1 MNVAGMLEPDA
12 DPMIGEVVRNSAGA
26 GRDLWSLWGGL
37 RQVPVLA
44 LRGQLS
50 DLLSAQTLARM
61 QREKPDLQTAT
72 IAERGHTPL
81 LDEPECLDHID
92 RFLEVPPPPSKTSPG

>member
-1 MNVAGMLEPDA
+1 
-12 DPMIGEVVRNSAGA
+12 
-26 GRDLWSLWGGL
+26 
-37 RQVPVLA
+37 VLA

-61 QREKPDLQTAT
+61 QREKPDLQTAV

-81 LDEPECLDHID
+81 LDEPECLDRID
-92 RFLEVPPPPSKTSPG
+92 RFLEAPAPPLRTSPG